1 MRRPGFFWG
10 AVTGAAL
17 MYLLDP
23 AFGRRRRAIARDKV
37 RHVRRE
43 AAESAE
49 KSGRDLGNRAR
60 GLWAELGALF
70 RPDDA
75 GDDVI
80 AERVRARLGQVCSHP
95 HAVETRVSGGSV
107 HVRGSILGAE
117 HARVIA
123 ALRAVRGVRAIRDEL
138 QIHAAGA
145 GVPELQGGERRPS

>member
-23 AFGRRRRAIARDKV
+23 SFGRRRRAVARDKA
-37 RHVRRE
+37 RHFRRE
-43 AAESAE
+43 TAETAE
-49 KSGRDLGNRAR
+49 KSGRDLGNRVR

-70 RPDDA
+70 RSDGA
-75 GDDVI
+75 GDEVI

-107 HVRGSILGAE
+107 HARGSILAAE

-138 QIHAAGA
+138 RIHAAGV
-145 GVPELQGGERRPS
+145 GVPELQGGERRP

>member
-1 MRRPGFFWG
+1 MRRPGFVLG
-10 AVTGAAL
+10 AITGAAL

-23 AFGRRRRAIARDKV
+23 AFGRRRRAVARDKV

-43 AAESAE
+43 AAANAE

-60 GLWAELGALF
+60 GFLAELGGLF
-70 RPDDA
+70 RSDEA
-75 GDDVI
+75 GDEVI

-107 HVRGSILGAE
+107 HVGGNILGAE

-123 ALRAVRGVRAIRDEL
+123 ALRVVRGVRSLSDEL
-138 QIHAAGA
+138 QVHAAA
-145 GVPELQGGERRPS
+145 TSVPELQGGERRPS